1 MIIFTNGCF
10 DQIHIGHIRLLR
22 FCHDICLRESPFGFN
37 FIIGLNSD
45 ESVRR
50 LKGPDRPKYPVAIR
64 KEVLENM
71 WNVHE
76 VIIFEEDTPLELIKR
91 IKPDIIVKG
100 GDWKPEDIAGYGI
113 AEIRLFP
120 LVKLEGIKI
129 SSGKEG
135 T

>member
-1 MIIFTNGCF
+1 
-10 DQIHIGHIRLLR
+10 
-22 FCHDICLRESPFGFN
+22 
-37 FIIGLNSD
+37 
-45 ESVRR
+45 
-50 LKGPDRPKYPVAIR
+50 
-64 KEVLENM
+64 M